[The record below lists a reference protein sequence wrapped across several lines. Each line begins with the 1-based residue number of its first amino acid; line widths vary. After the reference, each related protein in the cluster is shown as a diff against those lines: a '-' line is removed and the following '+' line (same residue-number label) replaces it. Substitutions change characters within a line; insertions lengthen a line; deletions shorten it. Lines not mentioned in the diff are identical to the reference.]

1 MTMTP
6 NLWAIPGMFMFY
18 GASIEAKEH
27 KHNAIQIV
35 WPSEKSNVT
44 LLETQIT
51 KPLVIASDIEHRL
64 VMEAGWI
71 ILVEPQSWLGVL
83 LSDYLQ
89 GAKFQEIAN
98 LAYFSFAQPH
108 PTADSNI
115 PITLLSPLFLALN
128 INWQQTAELFN
139 IDGQQIDLRIQKL
152 LNKLNNCF
160 GSECLKPN
168 HWRAHEV
175 ASELAISESRFLHLF
190 RQEMGIAWR
199 PYLLWRRLLCAI
211 EAIKHGKNATE
222 AAYLAGFSDSAHLS
236 RTFHNIFGMTLRD
249 AKSSLR

>member
-1 MTMTP
+1 MIP
-6 NLWAIPGMFMFY
+6 NLWAIPGIFMFY
-18 GASIEAKEH
+18 GASVEAKEH

-35 WPSEKSNVT
+35 WPSANSNVT

-51 KPLVIASDIEHRL
+51 TPLVIASDIEHRL
-64 VMEAGWI
+64 VMQAGWV

-89 GAKFQEIAN
+89 EAKFREITD
-98 LAYFSFAQPH
+98 LAYFCSEKIQLIV
-108 PTADSNI
+108 DSGT
-115 PITLLSPLFLALN
+115 PITLLTPLLLALN
-128 INWQQTAELFN
+128 INWQQTTEPLN
-139 IDGQQIDLRIQKL
+139 IQGQQIDHRIKQL

-168 HWRAHEV
+168 RWRAHEV

-199 PYLLWRRLLCAI
+199 PYLLWRRLLCAV
-211 EAIKHGKNATE
+211 EAIKHGRNATE

-236 RTFHNIFGMTLRD
+236 RTFHNLFGMTLRD